1 MLGLKRQMSDATA
14 KAEWMDILCEHA
26 GVGLWDAVLHE
37 GDPMHPQSR
46 WTWSAEF
53 RRLCGYATETEF
65 PNRVQSWSDLLHP
78 EDAGRTFE
86 VFGRSLRTGEVY
98 DTTYRLLR
106 KDGTYRWFRASGGV
120 LQDASGRPRRA
131 CGSLVDIH
139 DIVTA
144 EDRRQQDLHR
154 LVQAFEAQVA
164 GTVAGLAD
172 RVRRMQEEARGMDVM
187 AGQTSRRSVTVTG
200 ISEETTGSVRNVA
213 AAAEEMTASI
223 QEISQQIQHSSEATG
238 IATDQV
244 KTASTVVQA
253 LVEDARRI
261 GEVVKIISDIA
272 GQTNLL
278 ALNATIEAAR
288 AGDAGKGFAVV
299 AGEVKSLAAQTARA
313 TEEITGRIS
322 AVQGATQGV
331 AQAISGVMATIL
343 RLNEVATAI
352 SAAVEQQGATT
363 AEIARGM
370 QQAAHGAQQ
379 VAANIAEL
387 GESAQETGRNC
398 RNIVETADG
407 LSQQVVGLQQ
417 SVNSFLGEV
426 RAA

>member
-1 MLGLKRQMSDATA
+1 MLGFKRQMSDVAA
-14 KAEWMDILCEHA
+14 KAEWMDILFEHA
-26 GVGLWDAVLHE
+26 GIGLWDAILHD

-53 RRLCGYATETEF
+53 RRLCGYATEAEF
-65 PNRVQSWSDLLHP
+65 PNHVQSWSNLLHP
-78 EDAGRTFE
+78 EDAGPTFE
-86 VFGRSLRTGEVY
+86 AFGHSLRTGKVY

-106 KDGTYRWFRASGGV
+106 RDGTYRWFRASGGV
-120 LQDASGRPRRA
+120 LQDATGRPRRA

-139 DIVTA
+139 EIVTA
-144 EDRRQQDLHR
+144 EERRQRDLSR
-154 LVQAFEAQVA
+154 LVQSFEAQVA
-164 GTVAGLAD
+164 GMVAGLAD
-172 RVRRMQEEARGMDVM
+172 RVHRMQEEARGMD
-187 AGQTSRRSVTVTG
+187 AAAEQTSRRSTVVTG
-200 ISEETTGSVRNVA
+200 ISDETTGSVRSVA
-213 AAAEEMTASI
+213 AAAEEMNASI
-223 QEISQQIQHSSEATG
+223 HEISQQIQHSSEATG
-238 IATDQV
+238 VATDQV

-299 AGEVKSLAAQTARA
+299 AGEVKSLAAQTTRA
-313 TEEITGRIS
+313 TEEIINRIS
-322 AVQGATQGV
+322 AVQSATQGV
-331 AQAISGVMATIL
+331 AQAIGGVMATIL
-343 RLNEVATAI
+343 RLNDVATAI
-352 SAAVEQQGATT
+352 SAAVKQQGATT

-379 VAANIAEL
+379 VAENIAEL
-387 GESAQETGRNC
+387 GESAQETRRNC
-398 RNIVETADG
+398 QNIVETADG
-407 LSQQVVGLQQ
+407 LSQQVAGLQQ
-417 SVNSFLGEV
+417 SVNSFLGDV